1 MITVDKNLQDFQA
14 MIFISLV
21 DLQNELQ
28 ACNEIKFLFAVSSLV
43 IYNVIKP
50 FWLADLKQKAN
61 CSHED
66 AQNQNTKK
74 GEKFFA

>member
-28 ACNEIKFLFAVSSLV
+28 ACNEIKFLFTVR
-43 IYNVIKP
+43 
-50 FWLADLKQKAN
+50 
-61 CSHED
+61 
-66 AQNQNTKK
+66 
-74 GEKFFA
+74 